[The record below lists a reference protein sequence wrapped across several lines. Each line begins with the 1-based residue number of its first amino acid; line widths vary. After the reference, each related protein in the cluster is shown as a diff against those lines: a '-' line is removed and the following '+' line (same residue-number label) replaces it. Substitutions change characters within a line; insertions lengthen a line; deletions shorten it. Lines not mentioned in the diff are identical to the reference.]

1 MGARITLLLA
11 LCFGMSFHPS
21 VAWSQSAAQAPDVN
35 AIGKVLTAEGVVRV
49 EHPAAILV
57 QGNLSTGEQTKVGDQ
72 IYRGDIIQTGPDGK
86 LSAALADGSS
96 FSVSA
101 NARMEV
107 NEFVYDPHGHS
118 NESLMSL
125 TKGTFTFLAGEVA
138 HTGSMKV
145 NTPIGTMGIHGTA
158 PRVEILPDGLG
169 QVFHLDRSKVAGPS
183 RSPGALFWAL
193 WIRSPRPK
201 PSKSTA
207 NLCKQTVQ
215 IASG

>member
-1 MGARITLLLA
+1 MEDNLGARITLLLA

-96 FSVSA
+96 FSVSPMRA
-101 NARMEV
+101 
-107 NEFVYDPHGHS
+107 
-118 NESLMSL
+118 
-125 TKGTFTFLAGEVA
+125 
-138 HTGSMKV
+138 
-145 NTPIGTMGIHGTA
+145 
-158 PRVEILPDGLG
+158 
-169 QVFHLDRSKVAGPS
+169 
-183 RSPGALFWAL
+183 W
-193 WIRSPRPK
+193 
-201 PSKSTA
+201 KSTNSCMILMVIPMRA
-207 NLCKQTVQ
+207 
-215 IASG
+215 